1 VLHNPGSESPEL
13 LALDAR
19 VASLAGNACRCK
31 EEFMQRYIAKR
42 VLQSLLS
49 IWVMSLIIFG
59 LARFSG
65 NPLDMMLPLEA
76 GPEEYERVSKHWGLD
91 QPLHTQYYIFLS
103 KAVRGDFGNSWK
115 WHGESAMGL
124 VAQRLP
130 ATLQLAGLALGVS
143 LVIALPI
150 GVLAAVMKGS
160 GWDTAAKIIALLG
173 QSLPAFWLGIVL
185 MWIFAVHLGWFPASG
200 RGGIE
205 YMVLPA
211 ITLGWFQVA
220 AIMRLVRSSM
230 LDVLDSEFVKLTRI
244 KGLAEW
250 KVVWKHCLRNAAIA
264 PLTYFA
270 IIVGLLVTGSVVTES
285 VFSWPGT
292 GLLVVDAV
300 RARDFQVVQAAVIVF
315 AGIFI
320 LTNLLVDI
328 LYAYLDPRIRYQ

>member
-1 VLHNPGSESPEL
+1 
-13 LALDAR
+13 
-19 VASLAGNACRCK
+19 
-31 EEFMQRYIAKR
+31 MQRYIARR

-49 IWVMSLIIFG
+49 IWVMSLIVFG

-150 GVLAAVMKGS
+150 GVMAAVMKGS